1 VPARTYT
8 NRRRHCTGARAYVHE
23 YPGVGPRIDGVT
35 AWVPGRACTSTRAE
49 VHGCP
54 ACVHGRLAVAQERRS
69 RANGNPRTS
78 EALRT
83 SFEKST
89 QRDGKSAVF
98 ASSHLRDVDAGAN
111 HARAW
116 ALTAAASPR
125 KEERQ
130 S

>member
-1 VPARTYT
+1 MPGVHART
-8 NRRRHCTGARAYVHE
+8 
-23 YPGVGPRIDGVT
+23 
-35 AWVPGRACTSTRAE
+35 
-49 VHGCP
+49 
-54 ACVHGRLAVAQERRS
+54 LAVMQNARLPGSRKDKSIRS
-69 RANGNPRTS
+69 VVHFLQKIDR
-78 EALRT
+78 
-83 SFEKST
+83 
-89 QRDGKSAVF
+89 RDGRNAVF

>member
-1 VPARTYT
+1 MPGVRART
-8 NRRRHCTGARAYVHE
+8 
-23 YPGVGPRIDGVT
+23 PG
-35 AWVPGRACTSTRAE
+35 GRART
-49 VHGCP
+49 P
-54 ACVHGRLAVAQERRS
+54 LARERRS
-69 RANGNPRTS
+69 QNIRSVAHVVR
-78 EALRT
+78 
-83 SFEKST
+83 KID